1 MVTFSCDHCQQSVT
15 KPKVESH
22 RARCHNCWYLT
33 CIDCSKTLDVET
45 YKAHTQCI
53 SEAEKYQGKL
63 YQGGKKVRP
72 CVVLP
77 RLCRPRP
84 HARAHT
90 HGYQNAP
97 ASAVPAWRLR
107 LPCPLNISDGR
118 MEPRAH
124 TGPKKGK
131 DGTAREWQ
139 DDDTA
144 ARAARAVWSAVRP
157 TR

>member
-15 KPKVESH
+15 KPKVDSH

-77 RLCRPRP
+77 FAVSTTTTG
-84 HARAHT
+84 ARVHT
-90 HGYQNAP
+90 RTP
-97 ASAVPAWRLR
+97 ERASRYSYGLAAAAAVSSQHP
-107 LPCPLNISDGR
+107 
-118 MEPRAH
+118 
-124 TGPKKGK
+124 
-131 DGTAREWQ
+131 
-139 DDDTA
+139 
-144 ARAARAVWSAVRP
+144 
-157 TR
+157 

>member
-90 HGYQNAP
+90 HTDTRTRQ
-97 ASAVPAWRLR
+97 
-107 LPCPLNISDGR
+107 PLQFRPGGCGCRVLSTSVMGGW
-118 MEPRAH
+118 AH
-124 TGPKKGK
+124 KGPKKGK

>member
-15 KPKVESH
+15 KPKVDSH

-45 YKAHTQCI
+45 SKAHTQCI

-77 RLCRPRP
+77 FAVSTTTTR
-84 HARAHT
+84 ARVHT
-90 HGYQNAP
+90 RTPERARRYSYGLA
-97 ASAVPAWRLR
+97 AAAAVSSQHP
-107 LPCPLNISDGR
+107 
-118 MEPRAH
+118 
-124 TGPKKGK
+124 
-131 DGTAREWQ
+131 
-139 DDDTA
+139 
-144 ARAARAVWSAVRP
+144 
-157 TR
+157 